1 VPTAAPI
8 QNIRRFPHKQGK
20 FIWCRALHDAV
31 NRKIME
37 IYDHKMMKYQLQLQ
51 DTEKAAW
58 QDFANQH
65 FRGNLAR
72 MIRTLVTHGMV
83 NGFETSQVPEELTQT
98 IGSVLED
105 TSRTRDKVDS
115 FDNDLTI
122 IKSLLSQLLQK
133 ESPVIHH
140 MQTDFSVPLE
150 EIIRH
155 RVREYLLEKERAV
168 SVEEML
174 SFLNE
179 TSVEARR
186 WLAQEDSKL
195 PAGGKIALAFIVEDT
210 LKQLFE
216 ETGNERFNVQEATW
230 WERYDF

>member
-1 VPTAAPI
+1 
-8 QNIRRFPHKQGK
+8 
-20 FIWCRALHDAV
+20 
-31 NRKIME
+31 ME